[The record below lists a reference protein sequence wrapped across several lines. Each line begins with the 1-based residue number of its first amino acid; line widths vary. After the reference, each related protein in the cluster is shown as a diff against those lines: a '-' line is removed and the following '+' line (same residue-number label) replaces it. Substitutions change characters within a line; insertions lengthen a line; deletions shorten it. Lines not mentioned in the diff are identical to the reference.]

1 MEITQ
6 KRVKPEQPDEAEVS
20 HHFVER
26 LTTKITG
33 DGVRISTCGVDLQLQ
48 KIPFRLLTGKK
59 AQMNKHNFSQA
70 FML

>member
-33 DGVRISTCGVDLQLQ
+33 DGVGISTCGVDLQLQ
-48 KIPFRLLTGKK
+48 KIQFRLLTGKK
-59 AQMNKHNFSQA
+59 VQMNKHNFSQA
-70 FML
+70 FMS

>member
-6 KRVKPEQPDEAEVS
+6 KRVKPEQPDEAEVP

-33 DGVRISTCGVDLQLQ
+33 DSVGISACGVDLQLQ
-48 KIPFRLLTGKK
+48 KIQSRLLTRKK
-59 AQMNKHNFSQA
+59 SSNE
-70 FML
+70 

>member
-33 DGVRISTCGVDLQLQ
+33 DGVGISTCGVDLQLQ
-48 KIPFRLLTGKK
+48 KIQFRLLNLHVKK
-59 AQMNKHNFSQA
+59 VQTNKHNFCK
-70 FML
+70 L